1 MRRRTVLGVLLLVLA
16 SVLGVVAQ
24 PAVAVPGWS
33 SRTPAAVSV
42 MPHARLVDGG
52 AAVAVSLRGRWV
64 PNGTDGIQWEGFVNV
79 EQGDVFGWAELSL
92 ECDGRWHAQRV
103 VVPVSAEPG
112 TATFVAGPATVTAM
126 LDDENTLTQYATDTR
141 TVTVR
146 DGWAC
151 PHR

>member
-16 SVLGVVAQ
+16 TVLGVVAQ
-24 PAVAVPGWS
+24 PAVAAPGWA
-33 SRTPAAVSV
+33 SRSPASVSV

-52 AAVAVSLRGRWV
+52 AAVAVSLRIRCV

-79 EQGDVFGWAELSL
+79 EQGDVFGWTELAL
-92 ECDGRWHAQRV
+92 DCDGRWHVEHV

-112 TATFVAGPATVTAM
+112 TAAFVAGAATVTAT

-141 TVTVR
+141 TVRVR
-146 DGWAC
+146 DGWVC
-151 PHR
+151 PRR

>member
-1 MRRRTVLGVLLLVLA
+1 MRRRTVLGVLLLALVT
-16 SVLGVVAQ
+16 VLGVVAQ
-24 PAVAVPGWS
+24 PAVAAPGWA
-33 SRTPAAVSV
+33 SRSPAGLTI

-52 AAVAVSLRGRWV
+52 AAVSVSLRIRCV

-79 EQGDVFGWAELSL
+79 EQGDVFGWKELGL
-92 ECDGRWHAQRV
+92 RCDGRWHTQHV

-112 TATFVAGPATVTAM
+112 TETYVAGPATVTAM
-126 LDDENTLTQYATDTR
+126 LDDENTLTQWAMEVR

-146 DGWAC
+146 DGWGC